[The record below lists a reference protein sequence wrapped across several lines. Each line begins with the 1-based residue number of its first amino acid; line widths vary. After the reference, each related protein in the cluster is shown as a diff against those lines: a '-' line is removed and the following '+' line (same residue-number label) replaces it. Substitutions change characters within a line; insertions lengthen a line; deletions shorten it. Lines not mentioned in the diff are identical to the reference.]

1 MEPHKLEIVRQG
13 QGTPPPVRNL
23 SRESF
28 LRKFTREW
36 EADQHV
42 SLIGPTGRGK
52 TYTARQL
59 LERRDGKVLILAPK
73 GVDKTLT
80 GFGEKIEK
88 WPPVSFDF
96 WNASEGWPGAKK
108 DPANAKKY
116 RLEPK
121 LNKPEDMAKM
131 RGYFAD
137 ALRDVFRQQHWT
149 VYCDELQV
157 TADPRMMGLGKLVE
171 SILLMGRSREVSMV
185 SSIQVPRWA
194 PRAAYD
200 QASHVLLW
208 RQRDKPARDRI
219 GEISGVDT
227 RAVIET
233 VVDLDFH
240 EFLWVDATK
249 DKLYRVAP

>member
-1 MEPHKLEIVRQG
+1 MDPQRLPSSLRVVSDRD
-13 QGTPPPVRNL
+13 TPIAPVRRL
-23 SRESF
+23 SRETF
-28 LRKFTREW
+28 LKRFSSRW
-36 EADQHV
+36 GPDQHI

-73 GVDKTLT
+73 GVDKTLL
-80 GFGEKIEK
+80 GFGHKVEK
-88 WPPVSFDF
+88 WPPPFMTPRPNRDTGE
-96 WNASEGWPGAKK
+96 WKL
-108 DPANAKKY
+108 
-116 RLEPK
+116 RLEPRI
-121 LNKPEDMAKM
+121 NKPGDMVNM
-131 RGYFAD
+131 RKYFAAALTD
-137 ALRDVFRQQHWT
+137 AFKQQHWT

-157 TADPRMMGLGKLVE
+157 TSDPRMMGLGKLVE

-227 RAVIET
+227 RAVIAALA
-233 VVDLDFH
+233 DLDFH
-240 EFLWVDATK
+240 EFLWVDATR
-249 DKLYRVAP
+249 DMIFRVNA